1 MSALP
6 SIPRRRPAASRG
18 LVSRMLRRFTLPLAR
33 VPVRV
38 PRYSGVA
45 ACLVFLLGVTAY
57 GAIRGDHI
65 DAIRGAIKDAG
76 DAAANAAG
84 MRIATVSLSGQRQV
98 SREEIFAAAG
108 VTDHSSLLFLD
119 VAQARA
125 KLEAIPW
132 IAEAT
137 VRKLYP
143 DRLQITVTE
152 REAFALWQRQGKVSV
167 IAADGTVLGA
177 QVEPRLAS
185 LPFVV
190 GNGAAA
196 KARGFLAVLDRYPA
210 IRDQVRASILVADRR
225 WNLRLKNGIDVRL
238 PDSGIEQAL
247 ETLARFDREKSLLSR
262 DIVAVDLRL
271 PDRLTVRLSD
281 AIAQAREDAFKKANP
296 KKKGGDA

>member
-1 MSALP
+1 VSVSTITA
-6 SIPRRRPAASRG
+6 PRRPPAASRG
-18 LVSRMLRRFTLPLAR
+18 LISRTVRRITLPLKHAY
-33 VPVRV
+33 V
-38 PRYSGVA
+38 PRHTGLA
-45 ACLVFLLGVTAY
+45 AFLIFAAGVTAY
-57 GAIRGDHI
+57 GVITGDHI
-65 DAIRGAIKDAG
+65 GAIRTGIKDAADG
-76 DAAANAAG
+76 AANAAG

-143 DRLQITVTE
+143 DRLQVTITE
-152 REAFALWQRQGKVSV
+152 REAFALWQRQGKVAV
-167 IAADGTVLGA
+167 IAADGTVLA
-177 QVEPRLAS
+177 ASVEPRLTS

-196 KARGFLAVLDRYPA
+196 KARGFLAVLDQYPA
-210 IRDQVRASILVADRR
+210 IRDQVRASILIAERR

-238 PDSGIEQAL
+238 PDSNIEQAL
-247 ETLARFDREKSLLSR
+247 ETLARFDREKGLLTR

-281 AIAQAREDAFKKANP
+281 GAAQAREELFKKAT
-296 KKKGGDA
+296 KKKGSDA